1 MAKELL
7 HGLLA
12 ERAMKILLFLL
23 LATLAHAETWNGKAT
38 IAFDGT
44 STLHDWGGKV
54 TAQPFKADVT
64 MNGDKPVRI
73 VSTVTVK
80 AAEMDTEEAK
90 RDENMRKAMKVT
102 EHPLIVGKIDAKFSE
117 VAAAGTP
124 TKLPIELNLLGK
136 PQNVTGTISNWKL
149 NGNKATF
156 DLEFP
161 VSMKASGISVPT
173 VLLFIKVGDG
183 IKVRA
188 SVTLTKN

>member
-1 MAKELL
+1 MKS
-7 HGLLA
+7 LLA
-12 ERAMKILLFLL
+12 LLFVLGG
-23 LATLAHAETWNGKAT
+23 AVTLRAEIWKGQAS

-64 MNGDKPVRI
+64 MNGDKPQRI

-149 NGNKATF
+149 EGGKATF

>member
-1 MAKELL
+1 
-7 HGLLA
+7 
-12 ERAMKILLFLL
+12 MKILLTLL
-23 LATLAHAETWNGKAT
+23 LLSASLSQAETWNGKAT

-64 MNGDKPVRI
+64 MNGDKPQSI

-102 EHPLIVGKIDAKFSE
+102 DHPLIVGKIDAKFSE

-136 PQNVTGTISNWKL
+136 PQNVIGTISNWKL
-149 NGNKATF
+149 SGNKATF